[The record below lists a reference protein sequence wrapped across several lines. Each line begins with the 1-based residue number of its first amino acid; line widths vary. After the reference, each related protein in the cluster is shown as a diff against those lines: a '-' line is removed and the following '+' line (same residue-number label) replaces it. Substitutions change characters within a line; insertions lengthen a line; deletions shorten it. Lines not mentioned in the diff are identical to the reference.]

1 MLMVKSLIMVI
12 EKMARNSQ
20 AELKIHRKE
29 QRQDKIVSKAYYSE
43 QNTKH
48 MRIIKRI
55 SRRVVIKYASI
66 REP

>member
-29 QRQDKIVSKAYYSE
+29 QRQDKIVSKAY
-43 QNTKH
+43 TKY

-55 SRRVVIKYASI
+55 SRVVIKYASI
-66 REP
+66 RVP